1 MLVIRRRTGEA
12 VVLDGG
18 IEIQVLEV
26 SANRVKLGIIA
37 PTAVNVARKEVHLAR
52 VQNRA
57 AANPATQGLD
67 ALARG
72 LRQEADG
79 APASS

>member
-18 IEIQVLEV
+18 IEIRVLE
-26 SANRVKLGIIA
+26 AGPNRVKLGIIA
-37 PTAVNVARKEVHLAR
+37 PAEVGVMRKEVQLAR
-52 VQNRA
+52 EQNRA
-57 AANPATQGLD
+57 AANPSTVSLD

-72 LRQEADG
+72 LRAD
-79 APASS
+79 S

>member
-18 IEIQVLEV
+18 IEIQVLEAG
-26 SANRVKLGIIA
+26 ANRVKLGIIA
-37 PTAVNVARKEVHLAR
+37 PAEVSVMRKEVQLAR
-52 VQNRA
+52 EQNRA
-57 AANPATQGLD
+57 AANPASLSLD

-72 LRQEADG
+72 LRADT
-79 APASS
+79 